1 MLNEINPSSDGVYN
15 VARVNWELVRRLG
28 KIWHKKASVKKPELD
43 YRLDSTA
50 DRPDF
55 PLHLVPFHDHPLFV
69 NASEDVRAKVLS
81 WGWIAY
87 NERTITAEEK
97 VANPAFQL
105 ILNNAVPGV
114 EESETKLAVAQSIVD
129 EQYHTLMHTRA
140 ILLTKEMRGL
150 PRATLPFSITYRTYL
165 KCLSEVHS
173 DWERNI
179 ITVLFATV
187 SEISINAFLSL
198 LSSNQEI
205 QPLHRLITFH
215 HDADEVMHMLLLEEI
230 AKNIFVRMSAAEK
243 KVFLRWLPVALQSF
257 VATDFSSWES
267 ILTLCGFK
275 EATAMIED
283 VRGLASRQN
292 LVRDYQGLER
302 LVQQLGIGNAINF
315 DFGVARGGR
324 KTEIVP
330 EQMIIGD

>member
-1 MLNEINPSSDGVYN
+1 MQSEYN
-15 VARVNWELVRRLG
+15 VAQVNWELVRRLG
-28 KIWHKKASVKKPELD
+28 RIWPKKASVKKPELD
-43 YRLDSTA
+43 YQIDS
-50 DRPDF
+50 DLNRPDF
-55 PLHLVPFHDHPLFV
+55 PIELVPFHDHPLFLA
-69 NASEDVRAKVLS
+69 ASEQTRANVLS

-140 ILLTKEMRGL
+140 NLLTRQMRKL
-150 PRATLPFSITYRTYL
+150 PHASLPFSVTYRTYL
-165 KCLSEVHS
+165 QCISEVNS
-173 DWERNI
+173 DWERNV

-205 QPLHRLITFH
+205 QPLHRLITYH
-215 HDADEVMHMLLLEEI
+215 HDADEVMHMLLLEEV
-230 AKNIFVRMSAAEK
+230 AKNIFVKMSSSERR
-243 KVFLRWLPVALQSF
+243 VFLRWFPVALKSF
-257 VATDFSSWES
+257 VATDFSSWQA
-267 ILTLCGFK
+267 ILVLCGFEK
-275 EATAMIED
+275 ADEIIED
-283 VRGLASRQN
+283 VRRMPSRKN

-302 LVQQLGIGNAINF
+302 LVQQLGVGTAIDF
-315 DFGVARGGR
+315 DFAVARGGR
-324 KTEIVP
+324 STNLVP
-330 EQMIIGD
+330 DQMVIGD